1 MEWGVVTDV
10 HIMISIDVIDL
21 YNKLDTLEVKIWIDG
36 GWGVDALLGKQ
47 TRPHED
53 LDIAIQQKDVSE
65 LCKLLETEGYKE
77 VKRDN
82 QWNFVLGD
90 PKGRKV
96 DLHAFVL
103 DDLGNVVEGIPYP
116 SASLTGRGSINGR
129 NVRCISPEYQ
139 IKFHS
144 GYELRDKD
152 FKDVSALC
160 NHFGIDYP
168 EEYRHLKKQ
177 D

>member
-1 MEWGVVTDV
+1 MT
-10 HIMISIDVIDL
+10 SIDVIDL
-21 YNKLDTLEVKIWIDG
+21 YNKLDALGIMIWIDG
-36 GWGVDALLGKQ
+36 GWGVDALLGKP

-53 LDIAIQQKDVSE
+53 LDIAIQQKDVSK
-65 LCKLLETEGYKE
+65 LCELLEEEGYKE

-90 PKGRKV
+90 PKGHRL
-96 DLHAFVL
+96 DLHAFVF
-103 DDLGNVVEGIPYP
+103 DDLGNVVEGNLYP
-116 SASLTGRGSINGR
+116 AASLVGTGSIDGQT
-129 NVRCISPEYQ
+129 VRCISAEYQ
-139 IKFHS
+139 VKSHS

-160 NHFGIDYP
+160 DRFGIDYP
-168 EEYRHLKKQ
+168 EEYRRFKKS

>member
-1 MEWGVVTDV
+1 MT
-10 HIMISIDVIDL
+10 SIEVIDL
-21 YNKLDTLEVKIWIDG
+21 YNHLNILGIKIWIDG

-53 LDIAIQQKDVSE
+53 LDIAIQQKDVPK
-65 LCKLLETEGYKE
+65 LCELLEAEGYKE

-90 PKGRKV
+90 PTGRKV
-96 DLHAFVL
+96 DLHAFAL
-103 DDLGNVVEGIPYP
+103 DGQGNVVEGIPYP
-116 SASLTGRGSINGR
+116 SASLAGTGSIDGQ
-129 NVRCISPEYQ
+129 NVRCITAEYQ
-139 IKFHS
+139 VKFHS
-144 GYELRDKD
+144 GYALREKD

-160 NHFGIDYP
+160 DHFGMDYP

-177 D
+177 G

>member
-1 MEWGVVTDV
+1 MN
-10 HIMISIDVIDL
+10 SADVINL
-21 YNKLDTLEVKIWIDG
+21 YKKLETMGIKILIDG

-53 LDIAIQQKDVSE
+53 LDIALQQKDVPE
-65 LCKLLETEGYKE
+65 LCKILEADGYRE
-77 VKRDN
+77 VKRDS

-103 DDLGNVVEGIPYP
+103 DERGNVVGGIPYP
-116 SASLTGRGSINGR
+116 TASLTGTGSIDGQS
-129 NVRCISPEYQ
+129 VRCITADCQVKS
-139 IKFHS
+139 HS

-160 NHFGIDYP
+160 DRFGIDYP
-168 EEYRHLKKQ
+168 EEYRHLKKPE
-177 D
+177 

>member
-1 MEWGVVTDV
+1 MN
-10 HIMISIDVIDL
+10 SADVIDL
-21 YNKLDTLEVKIWIDG
+21 YSKLDTAGIKIWIDG

-53 LDIAIQQKDVSE
+53 LDIAIQQKDVPK
-65 LCKLLETEGYKE
+65 LCELLEAEGYKE

-90 PKGRKV
+90 PKGRKI
-96 DLHAFVL
+96 DLHAFVF
-103 DDLGNVVEGIPYP
+103 DGMGNVVEGIPYP
-116 SASLTGRGSINGR
+116 PASLTGTGSINGHR
-129 NVRCISPEYQ
+129 VNCISPEYM

-144 GYELRDKD
+144 GYKLRDKD

-160 NHFGIDYP
+160 DHFGMDYP
-168 EEYRHLKKQ
+168 EEYRHLKK
-177 D
+177 

>member
-1 MEWGVVTDV
+1 MTSV
-10 HIMISIDVIDL
+10 DVIDL
-21 YNKLDTLEVKIWIDG
+21 YNKLDSLGIKIWIDG

-53 LDIAIQQKDVSE
+53 LDIAIQQKDVPK
-65 LCKLLETEGYKE
+65 LCKLLESEGYKE

-90 PKGRKV
+90 HEGHSI
-96 DLHAFVL
+96 DLHAFVF
-103 DDLGNVVEGIPYP
+103 DELGNVVEGIPYP
-116 SASLTGRGSINGR
+116 SASLIGTGSINGH
-129 NVRCISPEYQ
+129 NVNCISAEYMV
-139 IKFHS
+139 KFHS

-160 NHFGIDYP
+160 DRFGIDYP
-168 EEYRHLKKQ
+168 DEYRHLKKS
-177 D
+177 